1 MCYNVVT
8 RKGGSNM
15 NSDNRI
21 FNDMLDNISRRGLMS
36 DVWWYSPSVTTY
48 TYSIGEY
55 TYKLIF
61 TENSIMI
68 KEFYNGVIVHKMVSV
83 FGKVVRL

>member
-1 MCYNVVT
+1 
-8 RKGGSNM
+8 
-15 NSDNRI
+15 
-21 FNDMLDNISRRGLMS
+21 MS
-36 DVWWYSPSVTTY
+36 DVWWYSPSVTAY
-48 TYSIGEY
+48 TYAIGEN

-68 KEFYNGVIVHKMVSV
+68 KEFYNGVIAHKMVSV